1 MSLKGKIGPEE
12 KIQAVE
18 DYLEMRK
25 GSTQI
30 REELGIRLSTFQAWL
45 RKYQTEGAAGLYPK
59 KGFTRY
65 PSSLKLEAVH
75 QHYEKPD
82 QPPETRHRHHHH
94 SLHCRAVDR
103 KAGL

>member
-30 REELGIRLSTFQAWL
+30 REELGIRLGTFQAWL
-45 RKYQTEGAAGLYPK
+45 
-59 KGFTRY
+59 
-65 PSSLKLEAVH
+65 
-75 QHYEKPD
+75 
-82 QPPETRHRHHHH
+82 
-94 SLHCRAVDR
+94 
-103 KAGL
+103 